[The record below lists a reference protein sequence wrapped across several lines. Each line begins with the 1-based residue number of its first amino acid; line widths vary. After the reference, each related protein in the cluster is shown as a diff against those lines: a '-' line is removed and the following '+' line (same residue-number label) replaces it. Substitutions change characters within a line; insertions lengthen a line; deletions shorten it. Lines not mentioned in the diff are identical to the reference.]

1 MQRRSCPV
9 AVSRYGSTNLA
20 MAITG
25 TNLAAELVQIDGA
38 IDVEGGTGIEIG
50 AHRETCHNF

>member
-1 MQRRSCPV
+1 
-9 AVSRYGSTNLA
+9 

-25 TNLAAELVQIDGA
+25 TNLPAELVQIDGA
-38 IDVEGGTGIEIG
+38 IDVEGGIGIEIG